1 MVDCENNLAE
11 SKNFVKETLNSA
23 RDHIEDAKKLQEGI
37 KLRMVNMM
45 HTK

>member
-1 MVDCENNLAE
+1 MVDCEDNLVN

-37 KLRMVNMM
+37 RLRLVNMN
-45 HTK
+45 HAK